1 MADKPQ
7 AFCYPFY
14 YFSDGRRMNDRAF
27 GEWLVKQNLL
37 RPEGLRRAMA
47 IYRDTQSR
55 LDTVILDLGLMAE
68 STLLD
73 ALGSFHKTRTVS
85 RPEFS
90 AAEAAARMVS
100 PRVALRMQVVPFRV
114 EGKTLS
120 VATLDPG
127 DLLIEDE
134 LALITGCMV
143 ASYVTLEMRLYEA
156 LNRLYGIPLSAQ
168 YASLITRF
176 DGEGS
181 ATRSATTPL
190 PRIRMSK
197 SEKES
202 ALERTWRPKEH
213 TRRPVIHDQE
223 LEVSDE
229 DLSLF
234 PSLRKGEGEE
244 TGETPSPPMLHKA
257 EPPAADL
264 DPEERLAATAEALQH
279 AEMRDDIAD
288 AVLGFC
294 APLFRRRLMLV
305 VRKGTVMG
313 WRGEGGGVD
322 QEKVRAI
329 SIPLADPSVFVGLTH
344 GTELWL
350 GPIPEMPRNME
361 LVAGLGGTAPKD
373 CFILPV
379 MVREKTVCFLYCD
392 NVEDGVG
399 GLPMADLRR
408 LTAKAGLAFQVYIM
422 KSKIRTL

>member
-1 MADKPQ
+1 MTDK
-7 AFCYPFY
+7 
-14 YFSDGRRMNDRAF
+14 AF
-27 GEWLVKQNLL
+27 GEWLVKEKLL
-37 RPEGLRRAMA
+37 RPDGLRRAA
-47 IYRDTQSR
+47 EIYRDTQSR
-55 LDTVILDLGLMAE
+55 LDTVILDLGLMTE
-68 STLLD
+68 LTLLD
-73 ALGSFHKTRTVS
+73 ALGRFHKTRTVS
-85 RPEFS
+85 RAEFS
-90 AAEAAARMVS
+90 AAEAAARKVS
-100 PRVALRMQVVPFRV
+100 PRVALRMQAVPFRV

-120 VATLDPG
+120 VATLEPG
-127 DLLIEDE
+127 DLLVEDE

-176 DGEGS
+176 DGEGA
-181 ATRSATTPL
+181 ATSVTAAAVP
-190 PRIRMSK
+190 PVRISK
-197 SEKES
+197 PEKES
-202 ALERTWRPKEH
+202 AQARSWRPKEH
-213 TRRPVIHDQE
+213 TRRPVIQDQE

-234 PSLRKGEGEE
+234 PSLQTGESEA
-244 TGETPSPPMLHKA
+244 TVETPSPPVLREP

-264 DPEERLAATAEALQH
+264 EPEERLAATADALQH

-305 VRKGTVMG
+305 NRKGTVMG
-313 WRGEGGGVD
+313 WRGGGVGVD
-322 QEKVRAI
+322 QKRMREI
-329 SIPLADPSVFVGLTH
+329 SIPLADPSVFVGLTQ

-350 GPIPEMPRNME
+350 GPIPEMPRNMD
-361 LVAGLGGTAPKD
+361 LVSGLGGTAPKD
-373 CFILPV
+373 CFILPIR
-379 MVREKTVCFLYCD
+379 VREKTVCFLYCD

-408 LTAKAGLAFQVYIM
+408 LATKAGLAFQVYIM

>member
-1 MADKPQ
+1 MSDK
-7 AFCYPFY
+7 
-14 YFSDGRRMNDRAF
+14 AF
-27 GEWLVKQNLL
+27 GDWLVKEKLL
-37 RPEGLRRAMA
+37 RPDGLRRAVA
-47 IYRDTQSR
+47 IYKDTQSR
-55 LDTVILDLGLMAE
+55 LDTVILDIGLMAE

-73 ALGSFHKTRTVS
+73 ALGRFHKTRTVS
-85 RPEFS
+85 RAEFS

-120 VATLDPG
+120 VAALDPG
-127 DLLIEDE
+127 DLLVEDE
-134 LALITGCMV
+134 LGLITGCMV
-143 ASYVTLEMRLYEA
+143 ATYVTLEMRLYEA

-168 YASLITRF
+168 YTSLITRF
-176 DGEGS
+176 DGEGA
-181 ATRSATTPL
+181 ATRSTAAAMP
-190 PRIRMSK
+190 PVRMSM
-197 SEKES
+197 SEKE
-202 ALERTWRPKEH
+202 AAQERTWRPKER

-234 PSLRKGEGEE
+234 PSLRTVEGEG
-244 TGETPSPPMLHKA
+244 TGETPSPPMLREP

-264 DPEERLAATAEALQH
+264 EPEERLAATAEALQN

-288 AVLGFC
+288 AVFGFC

-313 WRGEGGGVD
+313 WRGEGDGVD
-322 QEKVRAI
+322 QEKVRKI
-329 SIPLADPSVFVGLTH
+329 SIPLADPSVFVGLTQ

-350 GPIPEMPRNME
+350 GPIPEMPRNMD
-361 LVAGLGGTAPKD
+361 LVAGLGGAAPKD

-392 NVEDGVG
+392 NAEDGVG

-408 LTAKAGLAFQVYIM
+408 LAAKAGLAFQVYIM

>member
-1 MADKPQ
+1 MSDK
-7 AFCYPFY
+7 
-14 YFSDGRRMNDRAF
+14 AF
-27 GEWLVKQNLL
+27 GEWLVTENLL
-37 RPEGLRRAMA
+37 RPDGLRRVVE
-47 IYRDTQSR
+47 IYKDTQSR

-73 ALGSFHKTRTVS
+73 ALGRFHKTRTVS
-85 RPEFS
+85 RAEFS

-120 VATLDPG
+120 VAALDPG
-127 DLLIEDE
+127 DLLVEDE
-134 LALITGCMV
+134 LGLITGCMV

-176 DGEGS
+176 DGEG
-181 ATRSATTPL
+181 AAARTVAAAMP
-190 PRIRMSK
+190 PVRMSK

-202 ALERTWRPKEH
+202 AQEGTWRPKE
-213 TRRPVIHDQE
+213 RIRKPVIHDQA

-234 PSLRKGEGEE
+234 PSLRTGEGEG
-244 TGETPSPPMLHKA
+244 TGETPSPPMLREP

-264 DPEERLAATAEALQH
+264 EPEERLAATAEALQN

-313 WRGEGGGVD
+313 WRGEGDGVD
-322 QEKVRAI
+322 QEKVRKI
-329 SIPLADPSVFVGLTH
+329 SLPLTDPSVFVGLTQ

-350 GPIPEMPRNME
+350 GPIPEMPRNMD

-379 MVREKTVCFLYCD
+379 MVREKTVCLLYCD

-408 LTAKAGLAFQVYIM
+408 LAAKAGLAFQVYIM

>member
-1 MADKPQ
+1 M
-7 AFCYPFY
+7 
-14 YFSDGRRMNDRAF
+14 SDTAF
-27 GEWLVKQNLL
+27 GEWLVKEKLL
-37 RPEGLRRAMA
+37 RPDGLRRVVD

-55 LDTVILDLGLMAE
+55 LDTVILDLGLMGE

-73 ALGSFHKTRTVS
+73 ALGRFHKTRTVS
-85 RPEFS
+85 RAEFS
-90 AAEAAARMVS
+90 AAHAAAKRLS
-100 PRVALRMQVVPFRV
+100 PRVALRMQAVPFRL

-120 VATLDPG
+120 VATLNPG
-127 DLLIEDE
+127 DLLLEDE

-143 ASYVTLEMRLYEA
+143 ASFVTLEIRLYEA
-156 LNRLYGIPLSAQ
+156 LHHLYGIPLSAQ

-181 ATRSATTPL
+181 SAHGPVVAATPPVHL
-190 PRIRMSK
+190 SK
-197 SEKES
+197 AEQKA
-202 ALERTWRPKEH
+202 ALGRPWRPKEN
-213 TRRPVIHDQE
+213 TNRPVIRDEE

-229 DLSLF
+229 DLDLF
-234 PSLRKGEGEE
+234 PSLRPGDGD
-244 TGETPSPPMLHKA
+244 GPVETPAPPVLQ
-257 EPPAADL
+257 ELVPPAADL
-264 DPEERLAATAEALQH
+264 APEERLAATAETLQH

-313 WRGEGGGVD
+313 WRGEGDLID
-322 QEKVRAI
+322 QEMVRKI
-329 SIPLADPSVFVGLTH
+329 SIPLADPSVFVGLTQ

-350 GPIPEMPRNME
+350 GPIPEMPRNMD
-361 LVAGLGGTAPKD
+361 LVAGLGGAAPKD
-373 CFILPV
+373 CFILPI

-408 LTAKAGLAFQVYIM
+408 LAAKAGLAFQVYIM

>member
-1 MADKPQ
+1 MSDK
-7 AFCYPFY
+7 
-14 YFSDGRRMNDRAF
+14 AF
-27 GEWLVKQNLL
+27 GEWLVKEKLL
-37 RPEGLRRAMA
+37 QPDGLRRAVE
-47 IYRDTQSR
+47 IYKDTQSR

-73 ALGSFHKTRTVS
+73 ALGRFHKTRTVS
-85 RPEFS
+85 RAEFS
-90 AAEAAARMVS
+90 AAEAAARLVS

-120 VATLDPG
+120 VAALDPG
-127 DLLIEDE
+127 DLLVEDE

-143 ASYVTLEMRLYEA
+143 ATYVTLEMRLYEA

-168 YASLITRF
+168 YTSLITRF
-176 DGEGS
+176 DGEG
-181 ATRSATTPL
+181 ATVRSVTATMP
-190 PRIRMSK
+190 PVRQSK
-197 SEKES
+197 MDQEKTQG
-202 ALERTWRPKEH
+202 RTWRPKER
-213 TRRPVIHDQE
+213 TRRPMIHDQE

-229 DLSLF
+229 DLNLF
-234 PSLRKGEGEE
+234 PSLRNGEGEG
-244 TGETPSPPMLHKA
+244 TVETPSPPVIREP

-264 DPEERLAATAEALQH
+264 EPEERLAATAEALQN

-313 WRGEGGGVD
+313 WRGEGDGVD
-322 QEKVRAI
+322 RTRIRKI
-329 SIPLADPSVFVGLTH
+329 SIPLSDPSVFVGLTQ

-350 GPIPEMPRNME
+350 GPIPEMPRNMDF
-361 LVAGLGGTAPKD
+361 VAGLGGAAPKD

-392 NVEDGVG
+392 NIEEGVG

>member
-1 MADKPQ
+1 MSDK
-7 AFCYPFY
+7 
-14 YFSDGRRMNDRAF
+14 AF
-27 GEWLVKQNLL
+27 GDWLVKEKLL
-37 RPEGLRRAMA
+37 RPDGLRRAVA
-47 IYRDTQSR
+47 IYKDTQSR
-55 LDTVILDLGLMAE
+55 LDTVILDIGLMAE

-73 ALGSFHKTRTVS
+73 ALGRFHKTRTVS
-85 RPEFS
+85 RAEFS

-120 VATLDPG
+120 VAALDPG
-127 DLLIEDE
+127 DLLVEDE

-143 ASYVTLEMRLYEA
+143 ATYVTLEMRLYEA

-168 YASLITRF
+168 YTSLITRF
-176 DGEGS
+176 DGEGA
-181 ATRSATTPL
+181 ATRSPAAVMP
-190 PRIRMSK
+190 PVRMSM

-202 ALERTWRPKEH
+202 AQERTWRPKER

-234 PSLRKGEGEE
+234 PSLRTVEGEG
-244 TGETPSPPMLHKA
+244 TGETPSPPMLREP

-264 DPEERLAATAEALQH
+264 EPEERLAATAEALQN

-313 WRGEGGGVD
+313 WRGEGDGVD
-322 QEKVRAI
+322 QEKVRKI
-329 SIPLADPSVFVGLTH
+329 SIPLADPSVFVGLTQ

-350 GPIPEMPRNME
+350 GPIPEMPRNMD
-361 LVAGLGGTAPKD
+361 LVAGLGGAAPKD

-399 GLPMADLRR
+399 GLLMADLRR
-408 LTAKAGLAFQVYIM
+408 LAAKAGLAFQVYIM

>member
-1 MADKPQ
+1 
-7 AFCYPFY
+7 
-14 YFSDGRRMNDRAF
+14 
-27 GEWLVKQNLL
+27 
-37 RPEGLRRAMA
+37 
-47 IYRDTQSR
+47 
-55 LDTVILDLGLMAE
+55 
-68 STLLD
+68 
-73 ALGSFHKTRTVS
+73 
-85 RPEFS
+85 
-90 AAEAAARMVS
+90 MVS
-100 PRVALRMQVVPFRV
+100 PRVALRMQVVPFRL

-176 DGEGS
+176 DGEGV
-181 ATRSATTPL
+181 ADRRTAAAMP
-190 PRIRMSK
+190 PIRMSN

-202 ALERTWRPKEH
+202 AQERTWRPKER

-229 DLSLF
+229 DLDLF
-234 PSLRKGEGEE
+234 PSLRTGEFDG
-244 TGETPSPPMLHKA
+244 TGETPSPPVLLEP

-264 DPEERLAATAEALQH
+264 EPEERLAATAVALLN

-313 WRGEGGGVD
+313 WRGEGDGVD
-322 QEKVRAI
+322 QETVRKI
-329 SIPLADPSVFVGLTH
+329 SIPLTDPSVFVGLTQ

-350 GPIPEMPRNME
+350 GPIPEMPRNMDF
-361 LVAGLGGTAPKD
+361 VAGLGGTAPKD